1 MDIKSSLRKYNHN
14 RTPVNL
20 LKLQKACKTYKNTMN
35 TFINRHNKNNEEK
48 LRNMHR
54 KQPKDYWKL
63 LNSIKNKNAK
73 ETPSINTFYDHFQE
87 CNLPDDDSEDTFVSN
102 NIDMSTNNAFLN
114 SPITASE
121 IEKCI
126 SLLKS
131 SKSPGIDNILNEYI
145 KSTKHILTPIYVQ
158 LFNIVLNTGIIP
170 TAWVEG
176 IIIPLYKNKG
186 DALDVNNYRPITLLS
201 CLGKLFTA
209 ILNDRLSTFLEDS
222 CILHENQA
230 GFRQSYSTIDHIFAL
245 NSITELLRYQKKKI
259 YCTFIDFSKAFD
271 SVWRIG
277 LWRKLLDSQIDGK
290 FLTVIQNLY
299 LNIKSC
305 VTVNGERSPFF
316 GSYRGVRQGENLSPV
331 LFSLFLNDLE
341 VFLQSKNNNGIEIEA
356 INDDTYVFIQILTL
370 LYADD
375 TVIIAQDP
383 ASLQKSLDDFYEYCT
398 KWKLNINAEKSKTI
412 IFGSRSKKTPQFKI
426 GSNVVEIVDHY
437 KYLGIYFSKSGS
449 FLYARKHIAEQA
461 RKALHLLYMRIN
473 NLHLPV
479 DLQLKLFVNTVLPI
493 LTYGCEV
500 FGYEN
505 LEMLERIHTSF
516 LRKITKTRKS
526 TPLYALYAELGRY
539 PIQLTVKC
547 RMISF
552 WNRIIT
558 GKQTKITYHLYT
570 ALRATP
576 NFESKWINHIKGIL
590 NEAGRPDIWHAQSD
604 ISSNNISKII
614 KAHLID
620 QNTQNWHSSLQNS
633 SKGRN
638 YEAIKDNIVLEP
650 YFLKLQPNHYIP
662 LVKFRT
668 GNHRF
673 PVEIYRWEGIPL
685 SERKCTLCNSNDIG
699 DEYQYLLKC
708 NFFAD
713 SRRQYIH
720 KYYYTRSN
728 MLKYKELLS
737 LTSPAKLIK
746 LSSFIRILLYF
757 SRRTS

>member
-1 MDIKSSLRKYNHN
+1 M
-14 RTPVNL
+14 
-20 LKLQKACKTYKNTMN
+20 
-35 TFINRHNKNNEEK
+35 
-48 LRNMHR
+48 
-54 KQPKDYWKL
+54 
-63 LNSIKNKNAK
+63 
-73 ETPSINTFYDHFQE
+73 
-87 CNLPDDDSEDTFVSN
+87 
-102 NIDMSTNNAFLN
+102 
-114 SPITASE
+114 
-121 IEKCI
+121 
-126 SLLKS
+126 
-131 SKSPGIDNILNEYI
+131 
-145 KSTKHILTPIYVQ
+145 
-158 LFNIVLNTGIIP
+158 
-170 TAWVEG
+170 
-176 IIIPLYKNKG
+176 
-186 DALDVNNYRPITLLS
+186 
-201 CLGKLFTA
+201 
-209 ILNDRLSTFLEDS
+209 
-222 CILHENQA
+222 
-230 GFRQSYSTIDHIFAL
+230 
-245 NSITELLRYQKKKI
+245 
-259 YCTFIDFSKAFD
+259 
-271 SVWRIG
+271 
-277 LWRKLLDSQIDGK
+277 LDSQIDGK
-290 FLTVIQNLY
+290 FLTVIQNLN

-375 TVIIAQDP
+375 TVIIAQDT
-383 ASLQKSLDDFYEYCT
+383 ASLQKSLDDFYAYCT
-398 KWKLNINAEKSKTI
+398 KWKLKINAEKSKTI

-461 RKALHLLYMRIN
+461 RGALHLLYMRIN

-479 DLQLKLFVNTVLPI
+479 DLQLKLFDNTVLPI
-493 LTYGCEV
+493 LTYGSEV

-570 ALRATP
+570 ALRVTP
-576 NFESKWINHIKGIL
+576 NFESKWLNHIKGIL
-590 NEAGRPDIWHAQSD
+590 NEAGRPDIWHTQSD
-604 ISSNNISKII
+604 ISSNNISRII

-620 QNTQNWHSSLQNS
+620 QNKQNWHSSLQIRL
-633 SKGRN
+633 KAD
-638 YEAIKDNIVLEP
+638 YEANKDNIVLEP
-650 YFLKLQPNHYIP
+650 YFLKLQPKHSIP

-699 DEYQYLLKC
+699 DEYHYLLKC
-708 NFFAD
+708 NFLPTAD
-713 SRRQYIH
+713 VNTYIS
-720 KYYYTRSN
+720 T
-728 MLKYKELLS
+728 
-737 LTSPAKLIK
+737 TIQGQ
-746 LSSFIRILLYF
+746 
-757 SRRTS
+757 TC